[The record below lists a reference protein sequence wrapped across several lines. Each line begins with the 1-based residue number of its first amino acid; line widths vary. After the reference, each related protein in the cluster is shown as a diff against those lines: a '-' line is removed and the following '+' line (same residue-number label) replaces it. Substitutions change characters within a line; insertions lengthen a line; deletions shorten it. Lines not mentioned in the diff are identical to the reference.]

1 MEYDYLYIYSDR
13 RKIVKILQYL
23 FKSKTGKDLLFC
35 KKKDNDLFKYV
46 SGLKEKEKNPYLFK
60 IAKHELTSI
69 KDYIEIEPQNKEIK
83 LTSISVKAMSGNG
96 KSIPPPPP
104 PPPPPPI
111 INSKNINSFSEP
123 INLSAEL
130 EANKNNLIHE
140 EVKDYESPISK
151 QNAPVQNSMMAAIIA
166 KRNQI

>member
-1 MEYDYLYIYSDR
+1 M
-13 RKIVKILQYL
+13 
-23 FKSKTGKDLLFC
+23 
-35 KKKDNDLFKYV
+35 
-46 SGLKEKEKNPYLFK
+46 P
-60 IAKHELTSI
+60 
-69 KDYIEIEPQNKEIK
+69 
-83 LTSISVKAMSGNG
+83 GNG